1 MMANAIND
9 RPTGVTANVRAN
21 DESGQSTLELT
32 AVSTGGYNS
41 FTIRDA
47 EGSNAVEAT
56 GVDNVVV
63 EAGDMRFIP
72 LMAKSGR
79 RQETLLI

>member
-63 EAGDMRFIP
+63 EAAMRFIP